1 MLSVNNLVK
10 PNSFFLIAGPCV
22 VEEKNLTLEIAEKL
36 KNICNSLGISFVFK
50 ASYKKANRTKIDSFT
65 GIGDDKALE
74 ILNQV
79 KNKLDIPVTTD
90 IHSVNDINNIG
101 TSIDI
106 IQIPAFLSRQTDLL
120 VEAAK
125 TNKII
130 NIKKGQFL
138 SSETMMFAVQKIIS
152 NGNRN
157 VLLTERGNT
166 FGYKDLV
173 VDFRNIPI
181 MQQFAPVILDIT
193 HSLQQ
198 PNQTNGITGGNPAL
212 IQTIAQAGIAA
223 GANGIFLE
231 THPSPCKAKSDGEN
245 MLKLDLVE
253 ILLKKLV
260 SIRNALT

>member
-1 MLSVNNLVK
+1 MLSINNLVK
-10 PNSFFLIAGPCV
+10 PNSFFMIAGPCII
-22 VEEKNLTLEIAEKL
+22 EEENLTLEIAEKL
-36 KNICNSLGISFVFK
+36 KNICNSLDISFVFK

-65 GIGDDKALE
+65 GIGDNKALE

-90 IHSVNDINNIG
+90 VHSVNEINNIG
-101 TSIDI
+101 ANIDI

-120 VEAAK
+120 IEAAK

-138 SSETMMFAVQKIIS
+138 SSETMMFAVQKIIRS
-152 NGNRN
+152 GNKN
-157 VLLTERGNT
+157 VLLTERGNM

-198 PNQTNGITGGNPAL
+198 PNQSNGVTGGNPEQ

-231 THPSPCKAKSDGEN
+231 THPFPHKAKSDGAN

-253 ILLKKLV
+253 RLLIKLV
-260 SIRNALT
+260 SIKNALT